1 MDSVNVESVG
11 FILVCWFLT
20 VENYCCMHIFC
31 RDSCVFFVA
40 YSLRPF
46 LSRKRRKREH
56 FFVFTANRKAPGSLD
71 RFFFRPTLP
80 AAGKVMARRGDV
92 DISRERVRRR
102 EECFLLSSPISSVE
116 RREDENYDE
125 AS

>member
-1 MDSVNVESVG
+1 M
-11 FILVCWFLT
+11 ILA
-20 VENYCCMHIFC
+20 
-31 RDSCVFFVA
+31 FFRRILFA
-40 YSLRPF
+40 SLFVTKEEKERT
-46 LSRKRRKREH
+46 L

-80 AAGKVMARRGDV
+80 AEGKVMARRGDV

-116 RREDENYDE
+116 RGEDENYDE